1 MLHMT
6 YTVGMVSQ
14 DSLDSEC
21 IGAGSEDFKTLK
33 EAQFFARMVLP
44 EFTGEYDQLV
54 ITHGVHGPI
63 VETLR

>member
-1 MLHMT
+1 
-6 YTVGMVSQ
+6 MVSQ

-54 ITHGVHGPI
+54 IEQHEPFAVI
-63 VETLR
+63 DTLR